1 MKAMQAKELKSGL
14 FAYLPVFRG
23 MQFEGREYQGPIMV
37 ELNPDVPGSV
47 LVSYPGGT
55 WETPGEKEIQV
66 LDRPKFHDKRVFNT
80 DAVSLLVQCSDLL
93 IQAGWPTV
101 AREQFLEHAQK
112 GGLEHLLHTINDVF
126 EVQR

>member
-1 MKAMQAKELKSGL
+1 MKTMQAKELTSGL

-23 MQFEGREYQGPIMV
+23 MQFEGRDYQGPIMV
-37 ELNPDVPGSV
+37 ETNPDVPGNV
-47 LVSYPGGT
+47 LVNYPGGT
-55 WETPGEKEIQV
+55 WETPGEYEMQV
-66 LDRPKFHDKRVFNT
+66 LERPKFFDRSVFNT
-80 DAVSLLVQCSDLL
+80 DAVNLLCCCSDLL
-93 IQAGWPTV
+93 IRAGWPQV